1 MFKGRRLPNR
11 QKFMEDQKTQGES
24 RILEKYQTREWKAGD
39 VYTPH
44 DLSSTEMKKWRK
56 RHSPATDAF
65 DSLNMNPL
73 DLYKITDTSLESIW
87 AANPSTVRGQPTQ
100 LSSDA
105 KGERLAYA
113 ANKSIFLRS
122 IDDPAIAKQYTEHKA
137 QTTVARFSP
146 SGFYVASGDVTGLV
160 RVWDCVGEGIT
171 KGEYSIVN
179 GRINDLAWDGD
190 SQRIIAVG
198 DGKQRYG
205 HCITWDSGNTV
216 GEIYGHT
223 QPINS
228 VSIRQQRPLRAA
240 AAGDDKNL
248 VFYHGAP
255 FKFNTGIRDKHI
267 NYIYGVGFSPD
278 GSTLVSVGA
287 DRRIWLYDGKTG
299 EPKGQIGE
307 GEHKGSIFSVS
318 WSKDSRKF
326 VTASAD
332 KTVKIWDAEA
342 GKVTQSWNIG
352 GEGSTNV
359 RDQQVGVVWPPG
371 RSDNLLISLSLGGEL
386 NYLVEGT
393 PEPRQIIQGHQKNIT
408 SLTQSRSG
416 RDSTLWT
423 GSFDGR
429 VCSWDTPTGAAEE
442 VDGDSH
448 TTYISGLA
456 PTAEG
461 TGRIYSV
468 AWDDT
473 IRSMDI
479 GAKTYTGSFSKLSG
493 QPKGIAAGGA
503 TVVVGS
509 TDGGEIYQDGQKTGD
524 FKTAFPVTTVAA
536 HDNIAAIGGEDSTV
550 QICEISGTSLS
561 PKTSLKAS
569 RNPISALAFSPDG
582 TLLAVG
588 DSRGRVLVYRSVDGN
603 LVTDRWTAHTSRIT
617 SIAWNGDG
625 THVVSG
631 ALDTNIFVWSLKS
644 PGDWLQVSNA
654 HKEGVN
660 GAKVTVANLRIIIKL
675 RQATFVLPRTGQRL
689 KGLITLRNPYS
700 EINSGSDE
708 ERRGLLSGEV
718 TVGRKGL
725 LLGIWGKL
733 LDIVLLMRQA
743 VSSELGIGVLKC
755 SLAYFLGSLATF
767 VPAIASLLGHQ
778 DGKHVVATVTVYFHP
793 ARTQGSMYKALICAL
808 LAFLYAAFIS
818 LTSMC
823 VSRFFQDT
831 LDLLPVGHAV
841 VLIVFC
847 GGGLGFIGWIKQ
859 RLGDPLVNVACS
871 LASLSTITVLT
882 KEGAVQNG
890 DLSFAKI
897 SQVLKMVVMGVTVA
911 MAVSF
916 VIFPIS
922 ARKKLRSNLLTVTE
936 TLATM
941 LALITESFL
950 TGSESELQTGEYIHA
965 ATRHKKAYSQLDKL
979 VREAK
984 LEHFVAGTE
993 KEYRLEKK
1001 LVRWVQDITHNLG
1014 GLRSAALLQF
1024 QLLKQTKLTETAHLV
1039 RQEPTLNG
1047 THSVPLPS
1055 PWSLHEERSFLER
1068 IDERSEDGNSDSD
1081 TDRPSSSPERDQSVS
1096 GPENVLY
1103 PADIFALF
1111 ISHLGPSM
1119 RSLAFTLKEIFKE
1132 IPFKPAPDYRVAVN
1146 SRFRTSLD
1154 RALDLYRDSRE
1165 EALKTI
1171 YRQRDVLNIQ
1181 TVEVEADLEE
1191 VAASCGHFSFSL
1203 LEFGEQLKELLMIL
1217 DELQLEAE
1225 ERPTGKSWS
1234 WLKFWHRDAGLE
1246 RKDLERPS
1254 VGPDPILGDARSIVN
1269 NAKLSPKPFPSFKAT
1284 GKGSFSYRIWKSL
1297 GIFRQDDTK
1306 FAIKVGTGAALYAL
1320 PSFLP
1325 STRPFYSHWRGEWG
1339 LLSYMLVCSM
1349 TIGASNTTGYAR
1361 FLGTSL
1367 GALCAIAA
1375 WYTTDGNVFG
1385 LAPLGLFMA
1394 TWTSYLIIVKG
1405 QGPMGRFIMLTYNLS
1420 VLYAYSLSQR
1430 EGKDD
1435 QDEGGDSPVI
1445 TDIALHRVAS
1455 VLSGCIWG
1463 IIVTRLV
1470 WPISARMRLKDGLSL
1485 LWLRMSLLWKQ
1496 GPLSTMVN
1504 SPDSPGFM
1512 SPREK
1517 LEVER
1522 FLARL
1527 ESLQASARS
1536 EFELKGAFPDAAY
1549 SNILRRTRGM
1559 VDAFLAINIELD
1571 KNMTASEGEL
1581 SILRY
1586 TVKERQQLSSRISHL
1601 LSVMASSMKLEYPLS
1616 DVLPSIEH
1624 ARDRLLARLFHY
1636 RKDYEASRLS
1646 TDEDYAL
1653 LYAYV
1658 LIDPAALSRTES
1670 ASTTVASSKN
1680 AAPNSTANQKSTKAL
1695 ISVPRLD
1702 LEPIY
1707 TELKTA
1713 IGDNWAEY
1721 KEATTL
1727 FLLGQ
1732 LNQNEL
1738 SSRVDHIICAD
1749 QKTEHLHNNFVCAI
1763 IGNLTR
1769 DLPDH
1774 GVASWVSA
1782 NDKPSV
1788 VSKPTSGDAA
1798 EQRLKTEVMQLP
1810 PRDRRR
1816 IKAIPER
1823 DPSETTP
1830 NEVEEYHLAKQIK
1843 LPSQVPAS
1851 AGGLNKTNWEL
1862 EIRKRYAQ
1870 PLASETGEFP
1880 DAESIHARMIP
1891 ICYEESIVSGA
1902 GFPCAE
1908 VMAIATETFV
1918 KEVLSVVFSRTRS
1931 NGPSGTI
1938 NGMMMRRYRQQ
1949 LEREELAFTRGEILK
1964 DSATGLLPVEAK
1976 EASFRKPLGVRDLR
1990 LALELGGGVLSHMPL
2005 IVDQIMGGYFEDELE
2020 TDKQDRNDE
2029 AAALPQDNTKL
2040 VNSPG
2045 EMEVDDE
2052 EVEWEG
2058 GTVADRDQ
2066 LGSLLDECLSL
2077 AS

>member
-1 MFKGRRLPNR
+1 MFI
-11 QKFMEDQKTQGES
+11 Q
-24 RILEKYQTREWKAGD
+24 
-39 VYTPH
+39 
-44 DLSSTEMKKWRK
+44 
-56 RHSPATDAF
+56 
-65 DSLNMNPL
+65 
-73 DLYKITDTSLESIW
+73 
-87 AANPSTVRGQPTQ
+87 
-100 LSSDA
+100 
-105 KGERLAYA
+105 

-122 IDDPAIAKQYTEHKA
+122 IDNPSIARQYTEHKT

-146 SGFYVASGDVTGLV
+146 SGFYVASGDASGIV

-223 QPINS
+223 QQINS

-255 FKFNTGIRDKHI
+255 FKFNTGIRDKHT

-287 DRRIWLYDGKTG
+287 DRKIWLYDGKTG

-307 GEHKGSIFSVS
+307 GEHTGSIFGIS
-318 WSKDSRKF
+318 WSKDSRRF

-332 KTVKIWDAEA
+332 RTVKIWDAEA
-342 GKVTQSWNIG
+342 GKVTQSWAL
-352 GEGSTNV
+352 GEEGAANV

-371 RSDNLLISLSLGGEL
+371 RSDDLLISLSLSGDL

-393 PEPRQIIQGHQKNIT
+393 PKPRQVVQGHQKNIT
-408 SLTQSRSG
+408 SLAQSREGSDAG
-416 RDSTLWT
+416 TLWT

-429 VCSWDTPTGAAEE
+429 VCSWDVPAGAAEE
-442 VDGDSH
+442 VDGDGH
-448 TTYISGLA
+448 TTYTAGLA
-456 PTAEG
+456 PTQEG
-461 TGRIYSV
+461 SGRIYSV

-473 IRSMDI
+473 IRSVDI
-479 GAKTYTGSFSKLSG
+479 GAKTYTGVSFKLSG
-493 QPKGIAAGGA
+493 QPKGIAAA
-503 TVVVGS
+503 NDTVLVGTS
-509 TDGGEIYQDGQKTGD
+509 ESIEIYHDGQKTGEYKPS
-524 FKTAFPVTTVAA
+524 FSVTTVAA
-536 HDNIAAIGGEDSTV
+536 HANIAAVGGEDSSV
-550 QICEISGTSLS
+550 QILSLS
-561 PKTSLKAS
+561 ASSLTPKVDIKVT
-569 RNPISALAFSPDG
+569 RNAVSALAFSPDG
-582 TLLAVG
+582 SLLAAG
-588 DSRGRVLVYRSVDGN
+588 DSRGRVLVYKVVDGG

-617 SIAWNGDG
+617 SLAWNEDNL
-625 THVVSG
+625 HLVSG
-631 ALDTNIFVWSLKS
+631 SLDTNIFVWSLNN

-660 GAKVTVANLRIIIKL
+660 GVAWIAGGSKVASVGADAAVKL
-675 RQATFVLPRTGQRL
+675 RHATFVLPRTGQRL
-689 KGLITLRNPYS
+689 KGLVNLRAPNPDPHH
-700 EINSGSDE
+700 GSNEDD
-708 ERRGLLSGEV
+708 ERRALLTGEV
-718 TVGRKGL
+718 IQAPKALPSRLWYKAHDAWPWV
-725 LLGIWGKL
+725 
-733 LDIVLLMRQA
+733 RQS

-755 SLAYFLGSLATF
+755 SLAYLLGSLATF
-767 VPAIASLLGHQ
+767 VPAIASFLGHQ
-778 DGKHVVATVTVYFHP
+778 DGKHMVATVTVYFHP
-793 ARTQGSMYKALICAL
+793 ARSQGSMYKALICAF
-808 LAFLYAAFIS
+808 LAFLYAAFVS
-818 LTSMC
+818 VTSMC
-823 VSRFFQDT
+823 VSMFFQDT
-831 LDLLPVGHAV
+831 LDLLPVGHAI

-847 GGGLGFIGWIKQ
+847 GGGLGFVGWTKQ

-871 LASLSTITVLT
+871 LASLATITVLT
-882 KEGAVQNG
+882 KEGAVQSG

-897 SQVLKMVVMGVTVA
+897 SQVMKMVGMGVTIT
-911 MAVSF
+911 MTVSF
-916 VIFPIS
+916 LIFPIS
-922 ARKKLRSNLLTVTE
+922 ARKNLRSNLTTVTE
-936 TLATM
+936 SLATM

-950 TGSESELQTGEYIHA
+950 SGSAEELQTAEFIRTA
-965 ATRHKKAYSQLDKL
+965 ARHKKAYGQLDKL
-979 VREAK
+979 VKEAK

-1001 LVRWVQDITHNLG
+1001 LARWVQDITHNLG

-1024 QLLKQTKLTETAHLV
+1024 QLLKQSNIASNAHL
-1039 RQEPTLNG
+1039 QG
-1047 THSVPLPS
+1047 TGLEIGSGTLPS
-1055 PWSLHEERSFLER
+1055 PWSFQEDRPLLER
-1068 IDERSEDGNSDSD
+1068 IDERPDEEERLEAV
-1081 TDRPSSSPERDQSVS
+1081 DRNMPDYSLDNRPEVTT
-1096 GPENVLY
+1096 GHVLL

-1119 RSLAFTLKEIFKE
+1119 RSLAFTLKEIFRD
-1132 IPFKPAPDYRVAVN
+1132 IPFKPAPEFRVSVNNRYRM
-1146 SRFRTSLD
+1146 SLD
-1154 RALDLYRDSRE
+1154 RALELYRESRE
-1165 EALKTI
+1165 EALQTI
-1171 YRQRDVLNIQ
+1171 YRQREIIGVQ
-1181 TVEVEADLEE
+1181 TLEVEADLEE
-1191 VAASCGHFSFSL
+1191 VSASCGHFSFSL
-1203 LEFGEQLKELLMIL
+1203 LEFGEQLKELLTIL
-1217 DELQLEAE
+1217 DELQLESE
-1225 ERPTGKSWS
+1225 ERPDGRSWN
-1234 WLKFWHRDAGLE
+1234 WLKFWHWKGLE
-1246 RKDLERPS
+1246 TRKREASDTEPGHTPMANETLLPQREVLSSPESHVRPS
-1254 VGPDPILGDARSIVN
+1254 ISSHVVEMPPTKQRFG
-1269 NAKLSPKPFPSFKAT
+1269 
-1284 GKGSFSYRIWKSL
+1284 YRVWRSL
-1297 GIFRQDDTK
+1297 GVFRRDDTK
-1306 FAIKVGTGAALYAL
+1306 FAIKVGTGAAIYAL
-1320 PSFLP
+1320 PSFLQ

-1361 FLGTSL
+1361 FLGTCL
-1367 GALCAIAA
+1367 GATCAIFS
-1375 WYTTDGNVFG
+1375 WYVSAGNVYG
-1385 LAPLGLFMA
+1385 LATLGLFMA
-1394 TWTSYLIIVKG
+1394 TWTSYLIIVRG

-1420 VLYAYSLSQR
+1420 VLYAYSLTQR

-1435 QDEGGDSPVI
+1435 QDEGGDSPII
-1445 TDIALHRVAS
+1445 TEIALHRVAA
-1455 VLSGCIWG
+1455 VLSGCVWG
-1463 IIVTRLV
+1463 IIITRV
-1470 WPISARMRLKDGLSL
+1470 IWPISARESLKDGLSL
-1485 LWLRMSLLWKQ
+1485 LWLRMSWIWKR
-1496 GPLSTMVN
+1496 GPLSTM
-1504 SPDSPGFM
+1504 SFPKESAGFM

-1522 FLARL
+1522 FLSHL
-1527 ESLQASARS
+1527 ESLQTSARS
-1536 EFELKGAFPDAAY
+1536 EFELKSAFPDSSY
-1549 SNILRRTRGM
+1549 GNILRRTRSI
-1559 VDAFLAINIELD
+1559 VDAFVAINLD
-1571 KNMTASEGEL
+1571 LVKNMTASEGEL
-1581 SILRY
+1581 AILRY

-1616 DVLPSIEH
+1616 DVLPSVEH

-1636 RKDYEASRLS
+1636 RKDPDASRS
-1646 TDEDYAL
+1646 SADEDYAL
-1653 LYAYV
+1653 LYAYSTSPPPPKPSPTLLDAMRGV
-1658 LIDPAALSRTES
+1658 SNCGCSPARRASATLATMQIDPAALSRTD
-1670 ASTTVASSKN
+1670 STSTAIASSKST
-1680 AAPNSTANQKSTKAL
+1680 APNAPATQKSTRAL

-1707 TELKTA
+1707 TELKAT

-1721 KEATTL
+1721 KEATAL

-1732 LNQNEL
+1732 LNQSEL

-1749 QKTEHLHNNFVCAI
+1749 QKTEHLHNNFICAI

-1823 DPSETTP
+1823 DPYESAP
-1830 NEVEEYHLAKQIK
+1830 NELEEYKLAKQIK

-1880 DAESIHARMIP
+1880 DAESIHARMVP

-1902 GFPCAE
+1902 SLPCAE
-1908 VMAIATETFV
+1908 FMAIATETFV

-1949 LEREELAFTRGEILK
+1949 LEREELAFTRGEIVK
-1964 DSATGLLPVEAK
+1964 DSATGLLPVEAR
-1976 EASFRKPLGVRDLR
+1976 EASTRKPLGVRDLR
-1990 LALELGGGVLSHMPL
+1990 LSLELGGGILSHMPL
-2005 IVDQIMGGYFEDELE
+2005 LVDQIMGGYLEDELE
-2020 TDKQDRNDE
+2020 TDKQDRIDDVVE
-2029 AAALPQDNTKL
+2029 ITLEDTKP
-2040 VNSPG
+2040 NAFAD
-2045 EMEVDDE
+2045 EMEVDDRE
-2052 EVEWEG
+2052 PDWEG
-2058 GTVADRDQ
+2058 GTTTDREQ
-2066 LGSLLDECLSL
+2066 LGALLDECLSM